1 MANSISKTVQNF
13 IDEDLSLQDAL
24 QRDYA
29 NHSAIARILLPKV
42 QESLETEVNMES
54 VITAVKRA
62 KTNYNILE
70 GKITKVVAGSDL
82 NIRTDMAKVS
92 VHKTKETLEK
102 IRKTLATF
110 QGEFLQII
118 EGNTIITLISDFNS
132 FNQITTIFTPNQI
145 INQKQDLAT
154 IIIRSPNEIT
164 YTSGCVQAFY
174 NGLSRRHINIEET
187 MSCYTETIIVL
198 AMENVSKAFAA
209 LTDLIKKARTK
220 TVIKCGQKTEKV
232 T

>member
-1 MANSISKTVQNF
+1 MVNSISKTVQNI

-29 NHSAIARILLPKV
+29 NYSAIARILMPKIK
-42 QESLETEVNMES
+42 ETVNTDVNLES
-54 VITAVKRA
+54 VITSVKRA
-62 KTNYNILE
+62 KTNYTILE
-70 GKITKVVAGSDL
+70 GKITQVVAGSDL

-102 IRKTLATF
+102 VRKALATF

-132 FNQITTIFTPNQI
+132 FNEITSIFNQNQI
-145 INQKQDLAT
+145 INQKQNLAT
-154 IIIRSPNEIT
+154 IIIRSPDEIT

-174 NGLSRRHINIEET
+174 NALSRRHINIEET
-187 MSCYTETIIVL
+187 MSCFTETIIVL
-198 AMENVSKAFAA
+198 AMENVSKAFAT
-209 LTDLIKKARTK
+209 LTDLITQARTK
-220 TVIKCGQKTEKV
+220 TN
-232 T
+232 